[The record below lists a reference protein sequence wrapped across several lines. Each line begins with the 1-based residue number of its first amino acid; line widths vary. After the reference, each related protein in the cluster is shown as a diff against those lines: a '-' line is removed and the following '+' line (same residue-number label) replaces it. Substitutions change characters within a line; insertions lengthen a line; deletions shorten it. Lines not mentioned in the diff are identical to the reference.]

1 MSGNGELKNVP
12 TIKAYK
18 NPDFLGAAT
27 SRHVRIMCE
36 LYEPMQ
42 RLDKHDISN
51 YFIIVGSHLMMHPE
65 DRVKHIAG
73 LEQQLKK
80 LTAEEEVE
88 AVQAK
93 LRFAQKIKAMDKFY
107 VMAMELGKKLGEWNR
122 QRAAKGLPS
131 YHVSTGGGPGIM
143 EAANR
148 GAHEAGDKTLGFGAS
163 RPEWGS
169 LNKYVSEEGAFEF
182 HYFFMRK
189 FWMAYKCMGLVV
201 CPGGFGSLDEL
212 FELLVLL
219 QTKKISHPLPIILLG
234 EEFWKKTIN
243 FQYLMECGMLT
254 QSHLDMLVFK
264 DTAEDAFQYLV
275 ESVRKAEESGETEQ
289 VETAKRRRLEGK
301 PSTPSR
307 KDSRS
312 ITGVTAGGHRVK
324 QGTFENF
331 TVVEADLLNFELPE
345 AFEHARLTRHV
356 HSCASPYTSLLQ
368 GFSC

>member
-42 RLDKHDISN
+42 RLDKLDISN

-65 DRVKHIAG
+65 DRVKHLAG

-88 AVQAK
+88 AMQAK
-93 LRFAQKIKAMDKFY
+93 LRFAQKIQAMDKFY

-243 FQYLMECGMLT
+243 FQYLLECGMLT

-264 DTAEDAFQYLV
+264 DSAEDAFQHLV

-307 KDSRS
+307 KDRS
-312 ITGVTAGGHRVK
+312 
-324 QGTFENF
+324 
-331 TVVEADLLNFELPE
+331 
-345 AFEHARLTRHV
+345 
-356 HSCASPYTSLLQ
+356 
-368 GFSC
+368 